1 MNPYFNLKSYFD
13 KQNVVKPILSAWTG
27 HFDFAQWLVFE
38 LQPKTIV
45 ELGVDYG
52 FSTLSFALPNI
63 GHVYGIDCFDGSET
77 AYGRTDTESFVK
89 TKLQELQLQ
98 NVTLVK
104 SYFDAAAANWHTPI
118 NILHIDG
125 THTYQ
130 AVKNDFET
138 WCKFVPNNGIILM
151 HDTCIDYFGV
161 KDFFREI
168 TLPKANFTHSAGL
181 GVVSRDLALIEKIKT
196 TFSIS

>member
-1 MNPYFNLKSYFD
+1 MNNYFNLKTYLD
-13 KQNVVKPILSAWTG
+13 RQNAVKPILSAWSG

-52 FSTLSFALPNI
+52 FSTLSFALPGI

-77 AYGRTDTESFVK
+77 AYGRTDTETHVK
-89 TKLQELQLQ
+89 TKIKELELK
-98 NVTLVK
+98 NVTLIK
-104 SYFDAAAANWHTPI
+104 SYFDAAAANWYTPI
-118 NILHIDG
+118 DILHIDG
-125 THTYQ
+125 THTYE

-138 WCKFVPNNGIILM
+138 WHKFVPDNGIILM
-151 HDTCIDYFGV
+151 HDTCVPEFGV
-161 KDFFREI
+161 KDFYAEI
-168 TLPKANFTHSAGL
+168 IWPKANFPQSSGL
-181 GVVSRDLALIEKIKT
+181 GVVSKNLALIEKIKT